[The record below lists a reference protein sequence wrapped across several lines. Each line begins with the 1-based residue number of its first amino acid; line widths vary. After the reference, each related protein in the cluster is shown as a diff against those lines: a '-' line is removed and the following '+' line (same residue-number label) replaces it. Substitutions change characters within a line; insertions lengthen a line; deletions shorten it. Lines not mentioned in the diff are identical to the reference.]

1 MRGSKVYCGDV
12 RARKYMHME
21 KEVNVPFVVELRSG
35 PIGLDPITYTHVEG
49 HGCQ

>member
-21 KEVNVPFVVELRSG
+21 KEVNVPFVVELQSG
-35 PIGLDPITYTHVEG
+35 PIGPLL
-49 HGCQ
+49 